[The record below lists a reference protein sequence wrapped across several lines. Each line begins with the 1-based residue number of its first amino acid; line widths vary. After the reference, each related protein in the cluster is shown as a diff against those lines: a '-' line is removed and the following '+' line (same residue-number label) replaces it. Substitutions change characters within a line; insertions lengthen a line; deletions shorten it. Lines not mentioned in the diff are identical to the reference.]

1 VPWLDDVVRAKRPQ
15 PLPVVLTRDEV
26 RAMLGRLDR
35 AALMAYLLYG
45 SGLRVL
51 ACCRLRVQDIDFA
64 RKQIVARSGKGE
76 KDRMTM
82 LPASVKAALAR
93 YLAGV
98 REEHQ
103 ADLAGGAGW
112 VELPTAL
119 ERKYP
124 NAGDARGLIRV
135 TTAADS
141 VSTKE

>member
-15 PLPVVLTRDEV
+15 RLPVVLTRDEV
-26 RAMLGRLDR
+26 RAVLERLDGVPR
-35 AALMAYLLYG
+35 LMLYG

-51 ACCRLRVQDIDFA
+51 ECCRLRVQDIDFA
-64 RKQIVARSGKGE
+64 RNQIVVRSSKGD

-82 LPASVKAALAR
+82 LPASVRAALAR
-93 YLAGV
+93 LAGV
-98 REEHQ
+98 REQHQ